1 MDGIE
6 IGTGK
11 QEEKREDRSSP
22 AELVFS
28 WRVYSGCFCFCIH
41 WTECTHTC

>member
-11 QEEKREDRSSP
+11 QEERERTGAP
-22 AELVFS
+22 RLNLFFS
-28 WRVYSGCFCFCIH
+28 WRVYSGCFCFCIP
-41 WTECTHTC
+41 WTECAHTC